1 MRWLDGITDL
11 IDMSLSKIW
20 ELVMTREAW
29 CAAVHGVAWR
39 HTFDLKLSSLLSPA
53 CAFGETSVLGV
64 VDSCLGPF
72 HRSLF
77 PGLSPLSVNLTY
89 LVLVALDK

>member
-1 MRWLDGITDL
+1 M
-11 IDMSLSKIW
+11 
-20 ELVMTREAW
+20 
-29 CAAVHGVAWR
+29 
-39 HTFDLKLSSLLSPA
+39 
-53 CAFGETSVLGV
+53 CAFGEASVLGV

-89 LVLVALDK
+89 LVLVALNK